1 MKIFIIGAS
10 GLIGRTL
17 FFTLSKKFRV
27 FGTYN
32 LNKTNKRFIKFD
44 ITKDNIDNERLFPGK
59 YVLIFSNQ
67 LLKQKNYALFSIKR
81 KSVTM

>member
-44 ITKDNIDNERLFPGK
+44 ITKDNIDKLCAKINEDDIVK
-59 YVLIFSNQ
+59 WYMIFTKLQ
-67 LLKQKNYALFSIKR
+67 IITDVKFQD
-81 KSVTM
+81 